1 MSQVNITVEIAGSIF
16 PIKAN
21 AEDEQSIKEAVNL
34 INNKLAELE
43 RNYAV
48 KDKKDLLAMTLL
60 QLVAQ
65 LYKQAGS
72 AEKEVSQLKK
82 LFTEVEDMLQQHFE
96 NLKGINEEEE
106 L

>member
-1 MSQVNITVEIAGSIF
+1 MSQVNINVEIAGSIF

-21 AEDEQSIKEAVNL
+21 AEDEQGIKEAVNL
-34 INNKLAELE
+34 INNKIVELE

-82 LFTEVEDMLQQHFE
+82 LFTEVDEMLQQHFQ
-96 NLKGINEEEE
+96 NLKSINEEE
-106 L
+106 

>member
-1 MSQVNITVEIAGSIF
+1 MSEVNINVEIAGSLF
-16 PIKAN
+16 PIRAN
-21 AEDEQSIKEAVNL
+21 AADEQSIKEAVNL
-34 INNKLAELE
+34 INNKIAELE

-72 AEKEVSQLKK
+72 AEKELSHLKK
-82 LFTEVEDMLQQHFE
+82 LFSEVEEMLQQHFE
-96 NLKGINEEEE
+96 NLKS
-106 L
+106 

>member
-1 MSQVNITVEIAGSIF
+1 MSQVNINVEIAGSIF

-21 AEDEQSIKEAVNL
+21 AEDEQGIKKAVNL
-34 INNKLAELE
+34 INNKIVELE

-82 LFTEVEDMLQQHFE
+82 LFTEVDEMLQQHFQ
-96 NLKGINEEEE
+96 NLKSINEEE
-106 L
+106 